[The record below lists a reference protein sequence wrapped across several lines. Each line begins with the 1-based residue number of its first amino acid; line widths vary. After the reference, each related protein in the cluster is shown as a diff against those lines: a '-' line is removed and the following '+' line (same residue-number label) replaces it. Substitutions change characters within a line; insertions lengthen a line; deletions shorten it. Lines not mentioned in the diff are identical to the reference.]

1 VIVLNKLNGSV
12 IVVNAELIE
21 TVEPTPDTIITL
33 SNGKKMV
40 VSNPV
45 DEVIDKVVQYK
56 RSVLR
61 GLRNKK

>member
-1 VIVLNKLNGSV
+1 MIILNKLNGSV

-21 TVEPTPDTIITL
+21 TIEPTPDTIITL

-61 GLRNKK
+61 GSRK

>member
-1 VIVLNKLNGSV
+1 
-12 IVVNAELIE
+12 VVNAELIE
-21 TVEPTPDTIITL
+21 TIEPTPDTIITL

-61 GLRNKK
+61 GSRK